1 MIHIMETND
10 EKFFSV
16 EGLSPLHSVHPGEI
30 LGEELKDRGISQKI
44 FASSIGLQ
52 PSHLSALIH
61 GTRNFTPSVASK
73 IESGLP
79 GISADYW
86 MRMQGSYNAEIRR
99 RKVNPSMLVSGYT
112 HKKETPFQ
120 VLGDSAE
127 PHDCLLHMK
136 LSVPVDDKE
145 LLSQLAVRF
154 GWILEE
160 EG

>member
-1 MIHIMETND
+1 
-10 EKFFSV
+10 
-16 EGLSPLHSVHPGEI
+16 
-30 LGEELKDRGISQKI
+30 
-44 FASSIGLQ
+44 
-52 PSHLSALIH
+52 
-61 GTRNFTPSVASK
+61 
-73 IESGLP
+73 
-79 GISADYW
+79 

>member
-1 MIHIMETND
+1 MIRIMETND

-16 EGLSPLHSVHPGEI
+16 EGLSPVHSVHPGEI
-30 LGEELKDRGISQKI
+30 LGEELKDRGISQKL
-44 FASSIGLQ
+44 FASRIGMQ

-61 GTRNFTPSVASK
+61 GTRNFTSSVASK

-120 VLGDSAE
+120 ALGDSAE
-127 PHDCLLHMK
+127 SRGCLLHMK